1 MTGWTGRLLAL
12 MADPSTTDPLERF
25 EAAVRARAGAD
36 AEDWLEALPDLIS
49 SMTATWDLHVTAV
62 ANRIDAFGMSI
73 PARRDSER
81 VTLRL
86 AFPDASLADETAAL
100 QAWDGVGAVRVLDSD
115 PRGAQLRSAPS
126 PGTAIT
132 LERNEMRALRRVA
145 DTLRSLWI
153 TPPEGIQTLAAE
165 VRGWGATLVERY
177 ESVHAPFEEHMVRDA
192 ETMFRSFVATQATP
206 VLLHGD
212 LRLDGFVL
220 DGDRAVALDAKPLV
234 GEPAFDVAALLR
246 DRPAELVRDPAA
258 GTQRLQGRL
267 DQLTDLLDV
276 RAGRVRGWAFAVA
289 VDTGLFAYESGD
301 TDGGDLMLEVARLC
315 QLLKA

>member
-1 MTGWTGRLLAL
+1 

-25 EAAVRARAGAD
+25 EAAVRARVGAE
-36 AEDWLEALPDLIS
+36 AEDWLAALPDLIS

-62 ANRIDAFGMSI
+62 ANRIDAFGMSV
-73 PARRDSER
+73 PARRDGER

-100 QAWDGVGAVRVLDSD
+100 RAWNGVGAVRVLESD
-115 PRGAQLRSAPS
+115 PRGAQLRSAPK

-132 LERNEMRALRRVA
+132 LERNEMRALRLIA

-153 TPPEGIQTLAAE
+153 PAPEGIQTLGAE
-165 VRGWGATLVERY
+165 VRSWHASMLERY
-177 ESVHAPFEEHMVRDA
+177 ESVHAPFEEHLVRDA
-192 ETMFRSFVATQATP
+192 ETMFRSFVATQAAP

-212 LRLDGFVL
+212 VRLSGFVL
-220 DGDRAVALDAKPLV
+220 DEGRAVALDAKPLV
-234 GEPAFDVAALLR
+234 GEPAFDVASLLR
-246 DRPAELVRDPAA
+246 DDPVALVRDPSA

-301 TDGGDLMLEVARLC
+301 TDGGDLMLEIARLC
-315 QLLKA
+315 QLLKV